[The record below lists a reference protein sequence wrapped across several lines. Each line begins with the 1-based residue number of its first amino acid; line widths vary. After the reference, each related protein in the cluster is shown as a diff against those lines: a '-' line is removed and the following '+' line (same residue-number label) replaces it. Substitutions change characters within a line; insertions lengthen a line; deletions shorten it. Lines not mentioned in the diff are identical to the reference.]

1 MRSENR
7 LKHIQLDVCEK
18 EERPCLLYL
27 IVIFGAILS
36 HHCAALPLMPPPFE
50 QNWLR
55 HIAPLYWEI
64 VSMLHVSC
72 SLNFAY
78 NENWMQLKFCMKRS
92 SNDTYWYNLFM
103 SVCLHFSIV
112 VCTVKAALHNF
123 QYHSKQNR
131 LSIKRSGWHFCPSLD
146 LK

>member
-1 MRSENR
+1 M
-7 LKHIQLDVCEK
+7 KQLDVYEK

-36 HHCAALPLMPPPFE
+36 HHCAALPLMPPPPFE

-78 NENWMQLKFCMKRS
+78 NENWMQLNFCMKRS

-112 VCTVKAALHNF
+112 VCTVKATLHNF
-123 QYHSKQNR
+123 QYHWKQNR
-131 LSIKRSGWHFCPSLD
+131 LNIKRSGWHFCPSLD